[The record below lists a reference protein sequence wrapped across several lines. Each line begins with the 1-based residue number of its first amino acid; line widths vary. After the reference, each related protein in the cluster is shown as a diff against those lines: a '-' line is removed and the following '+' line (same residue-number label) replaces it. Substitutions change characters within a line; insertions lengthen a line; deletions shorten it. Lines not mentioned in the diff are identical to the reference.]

1 MPRRFPIE
9 CSLRSRI
16 LVALV
21 IVLVPAI
28 VLPMIHV
35 YGTRDDLRRNIL
47 LFQAEKVSRGIRGD
61 TLDRLPLTSRNGE
74 GMYYTLYTPEGALLW
89 HSPNT
94 DRPRMF
100 RPALLDESKRF
111 DGWYSAYAG
120 AEISVPVRLP
130 DGNILMVSKRD
141 EKEREVLDRL
151 LGSRLEKSLFLL
163 MTYGTLAALLVVF
176 LLRWTM
182 RPVYRAAA
190 LTRRIRPEEPG
201 QGIPLAGVPSEMREL
216 AEAANGALERLSAA
230 YRREKRFV
238 SDAAHQLR
246 TPLTVLGLMLEEG
259 RNEGRPDWEG
269 IRREF
274 RHMERMVQQLGRLAK
289 TEGPA
294 PHGHLKPINFSR
306 LVRETAAAL
315 FPLFEKE
322 GRVLEASIRDG
333 LYCRCDPIA
342 MREPVINL
350 LENALLH
357 GKGAVRVNVA
367 RENGRVIM
375 DVSDEG
381 EGVPE
386 TLRESMFERFRKR
399 ESNSPGSG
407 LGLAIARQAARNAG
421 GNVAFISSDPCVLR
435 LDVPGAEA
443 E

>member
-1 MPRRFPIE
+1 MPCRPIE
-9 CSLRSRI
+9 FSLRSRI

-47 LFQAEKVSRGIRGD
+47 LFQAEKVSRGIRAD
-61 TLDRLPLTSRNGE
+61 TVDQLPLTSKNGE
-74 GMYYTLYTPEGALLW
+74 EMYYTLYTPEGELLW
-89 HSPNT
+89 HSPNAG
-94 DRPRMF
+94 RPRMF
-100 RPALLDESKRF
+100 RPALLDERKRF
-111 DGWYSAYAG
+111 NGWYSAYAG

-163 MTYGTLAALLVVF
+163 MTYGTLAVLLVTF

-190 LTRRIRPEEPG
+190 LTRRIKPDEPG
-201 QGIPLAGVPSEMREL
+201 QSIPLAGVPSEMREL
-216 AEAANGALERLSAA
+216 VEAANEVLKRLSAA
-230 YRREKRFV
+230 YQREKHFV

-259 RNEGRPDWEG
+259 KNEGRPDWEG

-289 TEGPA
+289 SEGMALHA
-294 PHGHLKPINFSR
+294 PPKPVNFSR

-315 FPLFEKE
+315 FPLFEKQ
-322 GRVLEASIRDG
+322 GRMLEAFIMDG
-333 LYCRCDPIA
+333 LHCRCDPIT
-342 MREPVINL
+342 MRELVINL

-357 GKGAVRVNVA
+357 GKGTVRVSVLQK
-367 RENGRVIM
+367 NGRILM

-386 TLRESMFERFRKR
+386 MLRESMFELFRKR

-407 LGLAIARQAARNAG
+407 LGLAIARQTARNAG
-421 GNVAFISSDPCVLR
+421 GSVAFISSSPCVLR
-435 LDVPGAEA
+435 LDIPKAAAE
-443 E
+443 